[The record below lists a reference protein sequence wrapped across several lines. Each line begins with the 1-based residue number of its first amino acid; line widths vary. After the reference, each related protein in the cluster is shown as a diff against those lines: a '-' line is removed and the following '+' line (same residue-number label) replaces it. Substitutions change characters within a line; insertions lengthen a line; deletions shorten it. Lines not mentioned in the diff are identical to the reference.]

1 MFERIEPA
9 ERRSMMRRV
18 RGTIETFV
26 PVDIVIAD
34 VAEISA
40 DRDAVGSAVYWPL
53 REGQTVFR
61 RVEAPTERL
70 ARHLAWQRLMQAA
83 VARALEERD

>member
-1 MFERIEPA
+1 MFERAELA

-18 RGTIETFV
+18 RGAIETFV

-61 RVEAPTERL
+61 RVDAHGGCRPRARGTQLTRYL
-70 ARHLAWQRLMQAA
+70 AGS
-83 VARALEERD
+83 